1 MSFTKTISVFA
12 ALASIFGAGAAG
24 WKLAQDREIKPP
36 EYEQKIEELQREL
49 LTLRKETTDVNPPE
63 APTLPEPQVNVS
75 QVPKPI
81 TLPPSLVTLVP
92 PQSPSLASPSPPT
105 PTEVQ

>member
-63 APTLPEPQVNVS
+63 APTLPEPQV
-75 QVPKPI
+75 PKPI
-81 TLPPSLVTLVP
+81 TLPPSPVTLVP
-92 PQSPSLASPSPPT
+92 PQSPSLASPPPPT